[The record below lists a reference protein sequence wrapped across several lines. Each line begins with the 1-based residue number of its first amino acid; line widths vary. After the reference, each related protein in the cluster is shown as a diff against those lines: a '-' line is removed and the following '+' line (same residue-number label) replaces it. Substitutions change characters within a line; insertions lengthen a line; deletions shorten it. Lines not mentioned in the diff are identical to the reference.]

1 MKRTFGALVLLAG
14 LTGCV
19 TIGNDPYRQ
28 TRLPD
33 PKTVAGPGTLSPNLV
48 AMTTPPGTMPQGT
61 IPQGT
66 MSHATLPTALPGS
79 IPSDMPGNSPRYT
92 DWQAHPGHAT
102 AGAVSPATLPTPSS
116 LPNTLIARGPVP
128 TSLQPVAVPDLRPV
142 PPPGASLPPAS
153 AGVPQM
159 PANLLTATTPAE
171 PKPDLQ
177 TTAFATAASA
187 TATHSVTR
195 TETKLPEIVN
205 GPNQAETVKTPAK
218 TAKKDES
225 PAVSGNVPLANKGAM
240 PLVRLVNTKRITLNF
255 EVADVGSSGLS
266 AVELW
271 YTQDGKE
278 WKKHQAPTHAKSYV
292 VEVDEEGMYGF
303 TLLARSGIGLGMEP
317 PAVGDQPQV
326 WVIVDLSAPEVQLTE
341 VTPITKGKE
350 QEVSIKWSAADKNLG
365 RGPVTLSYA
374 ESEDGPWQVIAA
386 NLECNGQ
393 FHWKAPVGI
402 PAKVYIK
409 AEATDLAGNI
419 GRATTPKPLLMDSS
433 LPKVSIVNVE
443 ANNGR

>member
-14 LTGCV
+14 LSGCV

-61 IPQGT
+61 IPQG
-66 MSHATLPTALPGS
+66 TLPTALPGS

-171 PKPDLQ
+171 TKPDLQ
-177 TTAFATAASA
+177 TTSFATAASV
-187 TATHSVTR
+187 TATR
-195 TETKLPEIVN
+195 TETRTENKLPEILN
-205 GPNQAETVKTPAK
+205 GTNQAEMTKT
-218 TAKKDES
+218 TAMTPKKGDS
-225 PAVSGNVPLANKGAM
+225 PAASGNVPVGNKGTT

-317 PAVGDQPQV
+317 PAAGDQPQV
-326 WVIVDLSAPEVQLTE
+326 WVIVDLSAPEVKLTE
-341 VTPITKGKE
+341 VTPNNKGKE
-350 QEVSIKWSAADKNLG
+350 QEVTIKWSAADKNLG

-374 ESEDGPWQVIAA
+374 DNEDGPWHVIAA
-386 NLECNGQ
+386 NLESNGQ
-393 FHWKAPVGI
+393 FHWKAPSGI
-402 PAKVYIK
+402 PAKVYVK

-419 GRATTPKPLLMDSS
+419 GRAMTPKPLLMDSS

-443 ANNGR
+443 ANTGR